1 MWEYDWQKVSS
12 NGEDRMNAL
21 TQIFKLLSDE
31 TRLRILSLLYLED
44 LCVCQL
50 SGILNVPQPSV
61 SKSLSKMRDLDL
73 VADERSEK
81 FVFYSLKRQNRVLM
95 ATLQNITED
104 LESYPQLITDRERLD
119 EKETFL
125 NQCCSL
131 VNK

>member
-1 MWEYDWQKVSS
+1 
-12 NGEDRMNAL
+12 MNAL

-81 FVFYSLKRQNRVLM
+81 FVFYSLKRQNQVLM
-95 ATLQNITED
+95 STLQNITED
-104 LESYPQLITDRERLD
+104 LESYPQLITDRERLS
-119 EKETFL
+119 EKDTFL
-125 NQCCSL
+125 NQCCIQ